1 MSRAW
6 AFALFSLLCLVA
18 AAQPA
23 LAESRSVVYSIWDV
37 IGSTVHLRV
46 MMRTGEARRLV
57 GPGLPS
63 PTIEVVK
70 DYVAAHVAVT
80 ASGAACPPVDQ
91 GEEAGQINTLSL
103 TPGLYRFEVIF
114 QCAKPDGILL
124 QNTVLHDLVPDHVD
138 FARVQVNGGGFV
150 LRLFREGYESISAS
164 SAGLVF
170 GDSGILQ
177 YVSMGLGHVL
187 HNLDRLG
194 FVLGLLL
201 MVRMRRDYGLI
212 LAGLSLGYAF
222 SIAVSLSGIV
232 EPRMDLVDALIGLM
246 SALVAAQIVASIS
259 GRPEI
264 VAIVAGASLLIVAAG
279 VPTLGMSSRLLLS
292 GTAIFAGCYL
302 LVCDRLVDRA
312 LFWLLP
318 TALFALLEGSGL
330 PADVAI
336 LDVPGRQLAPML
348 VGFDIGSI
356 LADAI
361 VMAAALAGVLLLR
374 RVRFVMPR
382 SAAVDL
388 GAATLAGIGVLWF
401 VSRLYV

>member
-1 MSRAW
+1 MIRAC
-6 AFALFSLLCLVA
+6 ALALLYLLAASL
-18 AAQPA
+18 PA
-23 LAESRSVVYSIWDV
+23 LAESRSVVYSVWDV
-37 IGSTVHLRV
+37 LGSTVHLRI

-57 GPGLPS
+57 APGLPP
-63 PTIEVVK
+63 PTIEAVK
-70 DYVAAHVAVT
+70 DYVIDHVAVSAAGT
-80 ASGAACPPVDQ
+80 ACSPVDQ
-91 GEEAGQINTLSL
+91 GEEAGLINTLSL

-114 QCAKPDGILL
+114 QCARPDGILL
-124 QNTVLHDLVPDHVD
+124 QNTVLHDLVPDHID

-150 LRLFREGYESISAS
+150 LRLFREGYESISAA

-187 HNLDRLG
+187 RNLDRLC
-194 FVLGLLL
+194 FVLGLML
-201 MVRMRRDYGLI
+201 MVRVRRDYGLI
-212 LAGLSLGYAF
+212 LAGLSLGYAL

-264 VAIVAGASLLIVAAG
+264 VAIVAAASLLIVAAG
-279 VPTLGMSSRLLLS
+279 APALETSSRLLLA
-292 GTAIFAGCYL
+292 GTGIFVGCYL
-302 LVCDRLVDRA
+302 LVCDRLIDRV

-318 TALFALLEGSGL
+318 TALFALLDGFGL

-348 VGFDIGSI
+348 LGFDAGSL

-382 SAAVDL
+382 SAAVDV
-388 GAATLAGIGVLWF
+388 GAATLAGMGVLWF

>member
-6 AFALFSLLCLVA
+6 ALALLCMLA
-18 AAQPA
+18 AGQPA

-37 IGSTVHLRV
+37 LGSTVHLRV

-57 GPGLPS
+57 GPGLPA

-80 ASGAACPPVDQ
+80 ASGTACPPVDQ
-91 GEEAGQINTLSL
+91 GEEAGLINTLSL
-103 TPGLYRFEVIF
+103 SPGLYRFEVIF
-114 QCAKPDGILL
+114 QCAKPDNILL

-164 SAGLVF
+164 SAGAVF

-187 HNLDRLG
+187 RNLDRLC
-194 FVLGLLL
+194 FVLGLML

-212 LAGLSLGYAF
+212 LAGLSLGYAC

-264 VAIVAGASLLIVAAG
+264 VAIVVGGSLLIVAAAL
-279 VPTLGMSSRLLLS
+279 PTLEMSSRVLLS
-292 GTAIFAGCYL
+292 GTGIFAGCYL
-302 LVCDRLVDRA
+302 LICDRLVDRV

-318 TALFALLEGSGL
+318 TALFALLDGSDL

-348 VGFDIGSI
+348 VGFDVGSL

-361 VMAAALAGVLLLR
+361 VMAAALAAVLLLR
-374 RVRFVMPR
+374 RVHFVMPR
-382 SAAVDL
+382 SAAVDV
-388 GAATLAGIGVLWF
+388 GAATLAGVGVLWF
-401 VSRLYV
+401 VSRLYI